1 MNPLE
6 PEEPSALVQ
15 AVVCIAF
22 GLFYAALLL
31 AYCTK
36 TPTPRIRP

>member
-15 AVVCIAF
+15 FVVVMAF
-22 GLFYAALLL
+22 ALFYAALVL
-31 AYCTK
+31 AWAH
-36 TPTPRIRP
+36 